1 MKTVVK
7 PITGA
12 LVLAAAVLAAGCAK
26 GTNVAVTAGNTPM
39 PDPAVSASA
48 GPATT
53 PGVSPTRSA
62 STASPFAAGGTA
74 ATTGSSPFVA
84 GGATATTGYA
94 STGPGKLVTPTPE
107 PSSKPTP
114 TPTPTAKG
122 GEVVVTNDNNGQT
135 ITLTVGERLHVKL
148 KPDAGNYDPPTSSN
162 SAVLGR
168 ESSTGG
174 YPGDQPVDAQ
184 FLARSAGSSDV
195 TTQTDMACLHSNP
208 RCLPPQRNWTV
219 HVVIH

>member
-1 MKTVVK
+1 MKT
-7 PITGA
+7 ITGA
-12 LVLAAAVLAAGCAK
+12 LVLAAAVLGAGCAR
-26 GTNVAVTAGNTPM
+26 GTSVAVTAGDTPT
-39 PDPAVSASA
+39 PDPAVSTSA

-53 PGVSPTRSA
+53 PAASPTRSS
-62 STASPFAAGGTA
+62 STP
-74 ATTGSSPFVA
+74 SPFVA
-84 GGATATTGYA
+84 GGATAATGYA

-107 PSSKPTP
+107 PSPKPTP
-114 TPTPTAKG
+114 TPTARS

-168 ESSTGG
+168 ESNTGG
-174 YPGDQPVDAQ
+174 YPGDQPVDAR
-184 FLARSAGSSDV
+184 FLARSAGTSDV

-208 RCLPPQRNWTV
+208 RCLPPQRSWMV
-219 HVVIH
+219 HVVVH